1 MKILLTAE
9 SLASVQGGCK
19 ICFLSAEKVKSLVE
33 NLNEKDISPV
43 ISEILK
49 SRIFTGEKNRL
60 ITLFGTAEGE
70 ATVLVS
76 LGEEKKVTLSSLMN
90 KAGSAFQESKKTE
103 KKQIHIELPVIK
115 GMEESSVLKAI
126 LEGILLS
133 NYQFTRK
140 SETSKSIKPEA
151 LTFYNVNGNH
161 ARLIQECQ
169 LVTDA
174 VQFTRG
180 LVNENADILNT
191 LGLASEAVKVA
202 KQFKITPVVL
212 DEKQLK
218 KAGLNLLCAVGQGAA
233 NPPRLVV
240 LPYMKGGKNQKTI
253 ALVGKGITFDSGG
266 LNLKPSGYLED
277 MKHDMAGA
285 AAVLGAI
292 KAIASLKLKVN
303 VIGVMACA
311 ENAIGS
317 KSVKPGDIIT
327 AYNGKTVEI
336 LNTDAEGRLILAD
349 ALSYTEDKYKP
360 DYMVDIATLTGAVSI
375 ALGNQYAGLMTQD
388 KDLQEIILKASEET
402 DERLWPLPLNEHYM
416 DEMKSDVADLKN
428 IGEGRN
434 AGTIRGGVFLS
445 SFIRKSR
452 WAHLDI
458 AGVSWNHKKSGC
470 QPKYASGFGVRLFV
484 NLCQKI

>member
-9 SLASVQGGCK
+9 NLASVQGGCK

-33 NLNEKDISPV
+33 NLKEKDFSPV
-43 ISEILK
+43 AETLRTK
-49 SRIFTGEKNRL
+49 IFTGEKNKI
-60 ITLFGTAEGE
+60 ITLFGSAEGE

-76 LGEEKKVTLSSLMN
+76 LGEAKKVNLSSLMN
-90 KAGSAFQESKKTE
+90 KAGFAFQESKKTE
-103 KKQIHIELPVIK
+103 KKQIHVELPGIE
-115 GMEESSVLKAI
+115 GMEEAFILKAI
-126 LEGILLS
+126 LDGILLS
-133 NYQFTRK
+133 NYQFSKK
-140 SETSKSIKPEA
+140 SETPKSVKPEA
-151 LTFYNVNGNH
+151 ITFYNVKGNH

-169 LVTDA
+169 IVTEA
-174 VQFTRG
+174 VQFSRA

-191 LGLASEAVKVA
+191 IALANEARKVA
-202 KQFKITPVVL
+202 AQFKIKSVIL

-218 KAGLNLLCAVGQGAA
+218 KAGCNLLCAVGQGAA
-233 NPPRLVV
+233 HPPRLVI
-240 LPYMKGGKNQKTI
+240 LPYLKGGKNQKTI

-266 LNLKPSGYLED
+266 LNLKPSGYMED

-285 AAVLGAI
+285 AAVLGAM

-360 DYMVDIATLTGAVSI
+360 DYIVDIATLTGAVLI

-388 KDLQEIILKASEET
+388 KDFQEILLKASEET
-402 DERLWPLPLNEHYM
+402 DERLWPLPLTEHYM

-434 AGTIRGGVFLS
+434 AGTIRGGVFLN
-445 SFIRKSR
+445 SFIKKSR

-458 AGVSWNHKKSGC
+458 AGVSWNHKKFGC